1 MEVKEEKQ
9 QGEEKK
15 NRASH
20 LWENILARSVVMDW
34 GAGAKENSSEKSWI
48 VIRSP
53 INDTACSN

>member
-20 LWENILARSVVMDW
+20 LWENILARSMVMDW
-34 GAGAKENSSEKSWI
+34 GAGAKENSFKLRKIMDSDQI
-48 VIRSP
+48 T
-53 INDTACSN
+53 N